1 MIGRQYIK
9 IWNAIHRWLPILLLE
24 LIRIYK
30 FADYVD
36 NLQIDTITFDQNV
49 LFTNN

>member
-1 MIGRQYIK
+1 MIDRQYIK

-36 NLQIDTITFDQNV
+36 DLQIDAITYPECFIDK
-49 LFTNN
+49 

>member
-9 IWNAIHRWLPILLLE
+9 IWNAIPRWLPILLLE

-49 LFTNN
+49 LFANN

>member
-1 MIGRQYIK
+1 MIDLQYIK

-30 FADYVD
+30 FADYID
-36 NLQIDTITFDQNV
+36 NLQIDIVTFPEC
-49 LFTNN
+49 FIGK